1 MIKKSQYLL
10 AIESSCD
17 ETGIAI
23 IKDGKLITN
32 KIISQINKF
41 VDYGGVI
48 PELSSRFHQYNIPF
62 VLESALKEANIKLSD
77 IDIMAYTYGPGL
89 IGALQMGAIFAKTIA
104 ISYNIPLIPIHHLEG
119 HIHSADIEGEIVY
132 PAIALIVSGG
142 HTELVYMKEMF
153 DYNIIGTTRD
163 DAVGECYDK
172 VARVLGLDYPG
183 GPKIDA
189 LSVEGH
195 PAYKLK
201 LPLDDDSFDFSFS
214 GLKSSF
220 LNLYNKL
227 KRSHELINEADLAA
241 SLQYSAVSILVKK
254 TKAAVAKYAPKTV
267 VVCGGVSANAYL
279 RNQISKLRNVDVI
292 MPPLKYCTD
301 NGAMIAQ
308 AAWNRFSNNNF
319 ENTYF
324 KETKSSTKLQ

>member
-1 MIKKSQYLL
+1 MIKTEQYLL

-23 IKDGKLITN
+23 MKNGKLVAN
-32 KIISQINKF
+32 KIISQIDKF

-62 VLESALKEANIKLSD
+62 VLNSALEEAGIKLSD
-77 IDIMAYTYGPGL
+77 IDIVAYTYGPGL
-89 IGALQMGAIFAKTIA
+89 IGALQIGAIFAKTIA

-119 HIHSADIEGEIVY
+119 HIHSANIESEIIY
-132 PAIALIVSGG
+132 PALALIVSGG
-142 HTELVYMKEMF
+142 HTELVYMEKMF
-153 DYNIIGTTRD
+153 DYNIIGSTRD

-172 VARVLGLDYPG
+172 VARVLGLEYPG
-183 GPKIDA
+183 GPKIDE
-189 LSVEGH
+189 LSIEGH
-195 PAYKLK
+195 AAYKLK
-201 LPLDDDSFDFSFS
+201 MPLDDDSFDFSFS

-241 SLQYSAVSILVKK
+241 SLQHSAVSILIKK
-254 TKAAVAKYAPKTV
+254 TKAAVTEYKPTTV
-267 VVCGGVSANAYL
+267 VLCGGVSANKYL
-279 RNQISKLRNVDVI
+279 RAQIMKLRNTNVI
-292 MPPLKYCTD
+292 IPAFKYCTD

-308 AAWNRFSNNNF
+308 AAWNRFINNNF
-319 ENTYF
+319 ENNYF
-324 KETKSSTKLQ
+324 KETKSSDKLQ